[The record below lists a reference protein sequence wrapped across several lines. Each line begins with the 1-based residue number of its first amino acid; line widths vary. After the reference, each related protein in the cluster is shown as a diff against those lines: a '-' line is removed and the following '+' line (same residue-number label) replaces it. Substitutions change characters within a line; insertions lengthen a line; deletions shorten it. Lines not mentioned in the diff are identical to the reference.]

1 MLGNNL
7 SQNLIDLTRHV
18 RRIST
23 HVEVGLLLKEIVDL
37 RGALAQAV
45 LDVDFLG
52 AGAGEGG
59 DDFEGVAEGG
69 FVFLGTYVSML
80 DGALDNW
87 DLKNLPPIPSRR

>member
-1 MLGNNL
+1 
-7 SQNLIDLTRHV
+7 
-18 RRIST
+18 
-23 HVEVGLLLKEIVDL
+23 LLKEIVDL